1 MARAPRNFWKTLKK
15 PIMTIAPMANVTDAA
30 FRRMFVECG
39 TPPDVF
45 WTEFVS
51 VEGLLSR
58 GKERLLPDLWFS
70 PDEHPI
76 VAQIFGAKPEQFEA
90 AAGIIRELGFD
101 GIDINMGCPDRAV
114 EKQGAGAMLMK
125 NPKLAQEIIRA
136 TKRGAGG
143 LPVSVKTRIGYLK
156 NQIDEWIPA
165 LLEEDIAALTVHLRT
180 RKEMSLVP
188 AHWDL
193 APHIT
198 ALRDRLAPGTILL
211 GNGDI
216 TDLKDA
222 KKHVTESGF
231 DGAMVGRG
239 VFGNP
244 WFFSGKSP
252 TLRQRLT
259 RMVKHT
265 AYFEQI
271 YKSDISKNEGSLKN
285 FDVMKKH
292 FKAYCSDFDNA
303 KELRILLMGTK
314 NATEVKAIVT
324 AFFEDNKK
332 HIKKSLNQIKK

>member
-1 MARAPRNFWKTLKK
+1 MSTNFWTTLKK

-39 TPPDVF
+39 AAPDVF

-70 PDEHPI
+70 AGEHPI

-90 AAGIIRELGFD
+90 VAGMIRKLGFD

-114 EKQGAGAMLMK
+114 EKQGAGAALMK
-125 NPKLAQEIIRA
+125 NPKLAKEIIRA

-143 LPVSVKTRIGYLK
+143 LPISVKTRIGYNK
-156 NQIDEWIPA
+156 TEIDEWIPA
-165 LLEEDIAALTVHLRT
+165 LLEEDIAALVVHLRT

-188 AHWDL
+188 AHWEL
-193 APHIT
+193 APTIT
-198 ALRDRLAPGTILL
+198 ALRDRIAPKTILL

-216 TDLKDA
+216 ADYEDA
-222 KKHVTESGF
+222 KARVAAAGF
-231 DGAMVGRG
+231 DGAMIGKG

-244 WFFSGKSP
+244 WFFSGKTL
-252 TLRQRLT
+252 TLRERLE
-259 RMVKHT
+259 RMVRHT
-265 AYFEQI
+265 ELFEEL
-271 YKSDISKNEGSLKN
+271 YKSNLTKRNGALKN

-292 FKAYCSDFDNA
+292 DKAYCSGFDGA
-303 KELRILLMGTK
+303 KELRIQLMD
-314 NATEVKAIVT
+314 AESAAEVKEIAA
-324 AFFEDNKK
+324 AFFDHSTN
-332 HIKKSLNQIKK
+332 HIK